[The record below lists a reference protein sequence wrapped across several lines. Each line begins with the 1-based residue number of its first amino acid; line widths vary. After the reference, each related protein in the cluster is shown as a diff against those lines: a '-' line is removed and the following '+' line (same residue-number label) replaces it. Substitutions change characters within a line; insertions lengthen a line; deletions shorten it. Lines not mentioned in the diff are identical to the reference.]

1 MSDGYIH
8 IVGWDR
14 HQHRD
19 AARSSV
25 PTWIKNHTRLLSD
38 DNYLALS
45 AHQRAVLHGLWLEYA
60 RSRCQLSANTASL
73 TRRLALRVSL
83 RQLEALSHAGFI
95 TLSASNVARL
105 EVEREVED
113 KEQELAPPPQAAV
126 EKPSKPRVKD
136 PVWDFVVF
144 LEGEPLPRY
153 RAARGRIVADLHA
166 LLVDTPEDRHDTEL
180 RRRHGALAREWG
192 DSKATAR
199 ALVQHWHRAAKI
211 AAPTKNGAHKGGFI
225 DARNWVIREG
235 WQYPE
240 ADLVEDLAKK
250 FVLTDAERMT
260 LRDTAN
266 NLQRAEA

>member
-95 TLSASNVARL
+95 TLSAGNRARL

-113 KEQELAPPPQAAV
+113 KEQELAPPPRAAV
-126 EKPSKPRVKD
+126 EKSAKPRPPD
-136 PVWDFVVF
+136 IVWDFVAAI
-144 LEGEPLPRY
+144 EGEPLPRY
-153 RAARGRIVADLHA
+153 KQARGRIVSDLKT
-166 LLVDTPEDRHDTEL
+166 LLADTPPDRHESEL

-199 ALVQHWHRAAKI
+199 ALVQHWHRAAAM
-211 AAPTKNGAHKGGFI
+211 AAPTKNGTHKGGFL
-225 DARNWVIREG
+225 DAKTWVIREG

-250 FVLTDAERMT
+250 FILADVERIT
-260 LRDTAN
+260 LRELAN
-266 NLQRAEA
+266 NLQKEA